1 MILLAENF
9 YGLTTALATTKFSG
23 FTAAGITVSGS
34 RFPVYSSGIIM
45 PPDTDNWTQL
55 DPAYV
60 IYAITGSGTVYSGI
74 AFKMQDTSAANSFS
88 LFQFRQAGTIQ
99 LDLTINV
106 SELNLRNG
114 GGAVLGTY
122 GIPGFATSNWYYIEM
137 GAVISNT
144 SGSCEVRLN
153 GSTVISASNVDT
165 QNTAIPL
172 VTDILVGRTRHNG
185 LGYYSGLISASD
197 WYICNSQGSNPRT
210 NTFLGDIRIVS
221 LNPSQS
227 GDQVDFKPLSS
238 SLNSALM
245 LDDGNLPDGD
255 LTYVSASA
263 SGSMDLYRMFGYT
276 GTSTYIYGVGVNAY
290 VRKDDAGV
298 RDLALAVKSG
308 STVAYSPSQSIT
320 NNYTWNSYVFDTN
333 PNTSAAWGSLQDAVN
348 SQVGFKLVG

>member
-9 YGLTTALATTKFSG
+9 YGLTTAIATTKFSG
-23 FTAAGITVSGS
+23 LTRAEITVSGS
-34 RFPVYSSGIIM
+34 RFPANSSGIIM
-45 PPDTDNWTQL
+45 PPDTNGFTAL
-55 DPAYV
+55 DAAYV
-60 IYAITGSGTVYSGI
+60 IYAITGSSPVYSGI
-74 AFKMQDTSAANSFS
+74 AFKMQDTSIGNSFS

-99 LDLTINV
+99 LDLTINA

-114 GGAVLGTY
+114 GGTVLGTY

-144 SGSCEVRLN
+144 TGSCEVRLN

-165 QNTAIPL
+165 QNTTIPL
-172 VTDILVGRTRHNG
+172 VTDVLVGRTRGTG
-185 LGYYSGLISASD
+185 LYSYYYGLISASD

-221 LNPSQS
+221 LLPSQS
-227 GDQVDFKPLSS
+227 GDQADFKPLSS

-263 SGSMDLYRMFGYT
+263 SGSMDLYRMFGYA
-276 GTSTYIYGVGVNAY
+276 GSSTYIYGVGVNAY
-290 VRKDDAGV
+290 ARKTDGGV
-298 RDLALAVKSG
+298 RDLVLTVKSG
-308 STVAYSPSQSIT
+308 STVNYSPSQSIT
-320 NNYTWNSYVFDTN
+320 DNYKWNSYVFDTN
-333 PNTSAAWGSLQDAVN
+333 PNTSATWGSLQDVLN
-348 SQVGFKLVG
+348 SQVGFKI